1 MTKRVRSVAIAFGV
15 DTSRFQLYYSGSI
28 GLCAAI
34 YKQETFMGVPLVEK
48 CKKYFAELT
57 KASRAAAKIDE
68 ENVYQ
73 EANPLTRKFMDEL
86 LSEVMLPGSGI
97 VNIENFKAFYRAIT
111 EEGKSGLILMEHYTN
126 LDLPAICYLL
136 DHEGE
141 EWARDLSKRIVAV
154 AGMKLN
160 EESPIVRAWA
170 EGFTRVVI
178 YPTRSLD
185 KVEANAQSEAEIE
198 EEKKRARKINLAAM
212 HAMDDCKKRGQAI
225 LVFPS
230 GTRYRPG
237 KPETKRGLREI
248 DSYLRLFDVML
259 LVSINGNC
267 LRINPEAPDNMMMD
281 LIENDKI
288 TLSASPVID
297 CKQFRR
303 DVLASLPET
312 EEDAKQKIVDRVMAI
327 LEEQHEAAEAGRK

>member
-1 MTKRVRSVAIAFGV
+1 
-15 DTSRFQLYYSGSI
+15 
-28 GLCAAI
+28 
-34 YKQETFMGVPLVEK
+34 
-48 CKKYFAELT
+48 
-57 KASRAAAKIDE
+57 
-68 ENVYQ
+68 
-73 EANPLTRKFMDEL
+73 
-86 LSEVMLPGSGI
+86 
-97 VNIENFKAFYRAIT
+97 
-111 EEGKSGLILMEHYTN
+111 
-126 LDLPAICYLL
+126 
-136 DHEGE
+136 
-141 EWARDLSKRIVAV
+141 
-154 AGMKLN
+154 MKLN

-185 KVEANAQSEAEIE
+185 KVAASAQSETEIE

-288 TLSASPVID
+288 TLSASPVIE

-303 DVLASLPET
+303 DVIASLGET

-327 LEEQHEAAEAGRK
+327 LEEQHEAAEAWRV

>member
-1 MTKRVRSVAIAFGV
+1 MYRAEV
-15 DTSRFQLYYSGSI
+15 QY
-28 GLCAAI
+28 
-34 YKQETFMGVPLVEK
+34 QETFMGIPLAEK

-57 KASRAAAKIDE
+57 EASRAAAKIDE

-73 EANPLTRKFMDEL
+73 EANPLTRKIMDEL
-86 LSEVMLPGSGI
+86 LSEIMLPDSEI
-97 VNIENFKAFYRAIT
+97 VDIENFKAFYRAIT

-126 LDLPAICYLL
+126 LDLPEICYLL
-136 DHEGE
+136 EKEGE
-141 EWARDLSKRIVAV
+141 DWAKDLSKRIVAV

-185 KVEANAQSEAEIE
+185 KLEANAQSEAKIE

-248 DSYLRLFDVML
+248 DSYLRLFDVMI

-281 LIENDKI
+281 LVENDTI
-288 TLSASPVID
+288 TLSASPVIG
-297 CKQFRR
+297 CTQFRR

-327 LEEQHEAAEAGRK
+327 LEEQHEAAEARRK